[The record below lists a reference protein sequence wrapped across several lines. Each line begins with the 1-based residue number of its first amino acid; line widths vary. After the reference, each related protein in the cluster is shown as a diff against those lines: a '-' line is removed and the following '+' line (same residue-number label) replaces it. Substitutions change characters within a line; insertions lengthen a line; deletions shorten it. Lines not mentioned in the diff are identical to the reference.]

1 MKTYVQNSPEAM
13 ARIVAMM
20 IITDTEL
27 DKREIAVLDA
37 THAYERM
44 GLTRAAF
51 MAVARDYCGDL
62 VQLADEKRG
71 VALLDPQLVNS
82 VIDCVTDATK
92 RLLVS
97 RILISVI
104 PADDHQGEG
113 ELVLFEHILDRWSLS
128 RDQLALAIREERHE
142 AAAA

>member
-37 THAYERM
+37 TEAYQRM
-44 GLTRAAF
+44 GLTRPAF

-62 VQLADEKRG
+62 ARMADEKRG
-71 VALLDPQLVNS
+71 VALLDPKLVNS
-82 VIDCVTDATK
+82 VIDCVTDAKK

-97 RILISVI
+97 RILVSII
-104 PADDHQGEG
+104 PADNHQGEG
-113 ELVLFEHILDRWSLS
+113 ELVLFEYILDRWSLS
-128 RDQLALAIREERHE
+128 RDQLAMAIREERRE
-142 AAAA
+142 AAIA

>member
-37 THAYERM
+37 TEAYQRM
-44 GLTRAAF
+44 GLTRPAF

-71 VALLDPQLVNS
+71 VALLDPKLVNT
-82 VIDCVTDATK
+82 VIDCVTDAKK

-97 RILISVI
+97 RILASII

-128 RDQLALAIREERHE
+128 RDQLATAIYQERRE
-142 AAAA
+142 AAIA